1 MYIHQLSSHI
11 ANHCYVWLPGQQFVL
26 QTRLSTESP
35 KQRVPPFDGDGL
47 LQLRVLL
54 ETIDNPE
61 KLTTYIVHNTQDF

>member
-1 MYIHQLSSHI
+1 
-11 ANHCYVWLPGQQFVL
+11 VL

-54 ETIDNPE
+54 EIPPPQ
-61 KLTTYIVHNTQDF
+61 LTLQLFQFNQEFQPPFTAKQKTT